1 MRYSFPPTRLAL
13 AGVLLAAALP
23 ATAAAQPGTAVRA
36 GQTVSGTLAASD
48 PKLDDGSFYDQYVYR
63 GRPGEQVVVTMKS
76 GAFDTYLTAGAMNG
90 TAYASSVTDDDGGGG
105 TDSRL
110 TAAVGPTGVLV
121 IRANS
126 VAAGATGA
134 YTLEIGGSPVAGPTP
149 GGPRPGGPMGTIAVG
164 QTVNGELQESDMKLA
179 DNSYADEYR
188 FEGRAGDR
196 IVITLRSAAFD
207 SYLTWG
213 TGQGTAFAS
222 TGTDDDG
229 AGGTDSRLQV
239 TVPSS
244 GTYTIRAN
252 SLAAN
257 STGAYTLTVER
268 AGATPIATTRPQ
280 PSAGGEGTIS
290 AGQTVSGQ
298 LQTSDLKLA
307 DNSYA
312 DEYRYTGRPGEE
324 LVITLRSSTFDTYLV
339 WGAGQGSSFRSEK
352 TDDDGAGGTDSRL
365 RVTVGSGGT
374 YTIRAN
380 SLAANTTGAYTLS
393 VESTGTG
400 QAVAAGGVIRAGQN
414 VSGRLDTS
422 DPRLPDNSHYDSYVY
437 EGTPGEQILITLT
450 SPEFDTYLRWGRGQ
464 GSQFQLLGT
473 DDDAGGGTNAR
484 MQVTVD
490 ASGTYT
496 IQANS
501 LAANTTGAYT
511 LSVERASGAAPSGAQ
526 TLSMGQTVS
535 GRLDTSDPKLSD
547 NSHYDLYVYRGRP
560 GERVLVTMRSTDFDT
575 YMAWGRLAGSRFEA
589 ESRDDDGGGGTNS
602 QLIATVGASGTYAV
616 QANSLAAG
624 ATGSYTLSVQPVG
637 ATAAQQTTP
646 QAPAGAATVT
656 AGQTVSGQLT
666 RTDPMLS
673 DSSFYDQYVY
683 QGRPGDRLEITMTS
697 SDFDTYLRWG
707 RLEGGRLEAEVNDDD
722 GAGGTNAKATVTVGG
737 TGVYVIQANAFEPGK
752 TGSYTLSVRT
762 LSAAPVQTAAE
773 ERTAGQSKWLYGF
786 TEATTPA
793 LRTLGQR
800 IKQAG
805 MMERFTESLNNNTNL
820 PPLPRSVS
828 VRMAQCG
835 NVNAFYSP
843 RQGAVTMCY
852 ELLNHLANIF
862 VRDGQWTQAQS
873 EAVDGAVNFIMY
885 HEVGHALV
893 DVMDLPVTG
902 REEDAVDQLATYI
915 LVGSGEKGAQAAFN
929 GVLAVQPGENAVFDN
944 SDFADEHSLG
954 PQRLFNIA
962 CWVYGSDPQKYSRIV
977 TEGMLP
983 RERAV
988 RCPGEYQRMSKA
1000 WERLLSANR
1009 NVR

>member
-1 MRYSFPPTRLAL
+1 MRYSRPATRLAL
-13 AGVLLAAALP
+13 ASALFLAAIP
-23 ATAAAQPGTAVRA
+23 AAAQPGTALRA
-36 GQTVSGTLAASD
+36 GQTVSGTLSASD
-48 PKLDDGSFYDQYVYR
+48 PKLDDGSYYDQYVYR
-63 GRPGEQVVVTMKS
+63 GRPGEQVVITMRS
-76 GAFDTYLTAGAMNG
+76 GAFDTYLSAGTLNG
-90 TAYASSVTDDDGGGG
+90 STFTSAGTDDDGGGG
-105 TDSRL
+105 TDSQL
-110 TAAVGPTGVLV
+110 TVAVGETGVLV

-126 VAAGATGA
+126 LAEGSTGA
-134 YTLEIGGSPVAGPTP
+134 YTLEIKGGGGQAPTP
-149 GGPRPGGPMGTIAVG
+149 TRPQPGGGGGAGTIG
-164 QTVNGELQESDMKLA
+164 IGETVRGELQSSDMKLG

-188 FEGRAGDR
+188 YTGRAGDQ
-196 IVITLRSAAFD
+196 IVITLRSSSFD
-207 SYLTWG
+207 TYLVWG
-213 TGQGTAFAS
+213 RGQGSAFAS
-222 TGTDDDG
+222 EATDDDG
-229 AGGTDSRLQV
+229 AGGTDSRLTV
-239 TVPSS
+239 TVGSG

-268 AGATPIATTRPQ
+268 AGQGATPVSTRPQ
-280 PSAGGEGTIS
+280 PSGGGGGGTIT
-290 AGQTVSGQ
+290 AGQTISGQ
-298 LQTSDLKLA
+298 LQTSDLKLQ

-324 LVITLRSSTFDTYLV
+324 IVITMRSSSFDTYLV
-339 WGAGQGSSFRSEK
+339 WGRGQGSSFASEK
-352 TDDDGAGGTDSRL
+352 TDDDGAGGTDSQL

-393 VESTGTG
+393 VESAGAG

-414 VSGRLDTS
+414 VSGRLERS

-437 EGTPGEQILITLT
+437 QGTPGEQILITMT

-464 GSQFQLLGT
+464 GAQFQLLAT
-473 DDDAGGGTNAR
+473 DDDAGGGTNSR

-511 LSVERASGAAPSGAQ
+511 LSVERASGAAPAGAQ
-526 TLSMGQTVS
+526 TVTMGQTVN

-560 GERVLVTMRSTDFDT
+560 GERVLVTMRSSDFDT

-602 QLIATVGASGTYAV
+602 QLIGTVGASGTYAI

-637 ATAAQQTTP
+637 AAAQQTSTTP
-646 QAPAGAATVT
+646 APAGAMTVS
-656 AGQTVSGQLT
+656 AGQTINGELT
-666 RTDPMLS
+666 RSDPMLS

-683 QGRPGDRLEITMTS
+683 QGRPGDRLEITMRS

-707 RLEGGRLEAEVNDDD
+707 RLEGGRLAAEVNDDD
-722 GAGGTNAKATVTVGG
+722 GGGGTNAKATVTVGG
-737 TGVYVIQANAFEPGK
+737 SGVYVIQANAFEPGK
-752 TGSYTLSVRT
+752 TGSYTLTVQA
-762 LSAAPVQTAAE
+762 LSAAPAQTAAE
-773 ERTAGQSKWLYGF
+773 ERTAGQNKWLYGS
-786 TEATTPA
+786 TEPTTPA

-805 MMERFTESLNNNTNL
+805 IMERFTESLNSNTNL

-828 VRMAQCG
+828 VRMSQCG
-835 NVNAFYSP
+835 NVNAFYNP

-915 LVGSGEKGAQAAFN
+915 LIGSGEKGAQAAFN

-977 TEGMLP
+977 TGGMLP

-1000 WERLLSANR
+1000 WERLLRR
-1009 NVR
+1009 N

>member
-1 MRYSFPPTRLAL
+1 MANSFPRLAL
-13 AGVLLAAALP
+13 AGALLLAAVP
-23 ATAAAQPGTAVRA
+23 AAAQPGTAVRA
-36 GQTVSGTLAASD
+36 GQTVSGTLGGSD

-63 GRPGEQVVVTMKS
+63 GRPGEQVVITMRS
-76 GAFDTYLTAGAMNG
+76 GAFDTYLSAGTLNG
-90 TAYASSVTDDDGGGG
+90 TAFSSSATDDDGAGG

-110 TAAVGPTGVLV
+110 STTVGASGVLV

-126 VAAGATGA
+126 LSGGATGA
-134 YTLEIGGSPVAGPTP
+134 YTLEIGGSAGSGAQA
-149 GGPRPGGPMGTIAVG
+149 GGQTGAQPGTISAG
-164 QTVNGELQESDMKLA
+164 QTVNGRLDSSDMKLG

-188 FEGRAGDR
+188 YAGRPGEQV
-196 IVITLRSAAFD
+196 VITLRSSDFD
-207 SYLTWG
+207 TYLVWG
-213 TGQGTAFAS
+213 TGRGTGFVS
-222 TGTDDDG
+222 KQTDDDG
-229 AGGTDSRLQV
+229 AGGTDSRLSV
-239 TVPSS
+239 TVGDDGS
-244 GTYTIRAN
+244 YTIRAN

-257 STGAYTLTVER
+257 STGAYTLSVER
-268 AGATPIATTRPQ
+268 AGGGATPINNQTRPQ
-280 PSAGGEGTIS
+280 PSGGGATIS
-290 AGQTVSGQ
+290 AGQTVSGE
-298 LQTSDLKLA
+298 LQASDMKLA
-307 DNSYA
+307 DNSFA

-324 LVITLRSSTFDTYLV
+324 IVITLRSPSFDTYLV
-339 WGAGQGSSFRSEK
+339 WGQGQGSAFRSEK
-352 TDDDGAGGTDSRL
+352 TDDDGAGGTDSQL

-380 SLAANTTGAYTLS
+380 SLAANTTGPYTLS
-393 VESTGTG
+393 VQASGGG

-414 VSGRLDTS
+414 VTGRLERS

-437 EGTPGEQILITLT
+437 QGTPGEQILITMT
-450 SPEFDTYLRWGRGQ
+450 STEFDTYLRWGRGQ

-473 DDDAGGGTNAR
+473 DDDAGGGTNSR

-490 ASGTYT
+490 ASSTYT

-511 LSVERASGAAPSGAQ
+511 LAVERASGAAPAGAQ

-535 GRLDTSDPKLSD
+535 GRLDASDPKLSD

-560 GERVLVTMRSTDFDT
+560 GERVLVTMRSGDFDT
-575 YMAWGRLAGSRFEA
+575 YMAWGRLVGSRFEA
-589 ESRDDDGGGGTNS
+589 ETRDDDGGGGTNS
-602 QLIATVGASGTYAV
+602 QLIGTVGASGTYAV
-616 QANSLAAG
+616 QANSLGAG
-624 ATGSYTLSVQPVG
+624 ATGAYTLSVQPVG
-637 ATAAQQTTP
+637 AAAQQTSSAP
-646 QAPAGAATVT
+646 AVPAGAVTVT
-656 AGQTVSGQLT
+656 AGQTINGELT
-666 RTDPMLS
+666 ASDPMLS

-683 QGRPGDRLEITMTS
+683 QGRAGDRLQITMRS

-707 RLEGGRLEAEVNDDD
+707 RLEGGRFQSVVNDDD
-722 GAGGTNAKATVTVGG
+722 GAGGTNAQATVTVGG
-737 TGVYVIQANAFEPGK
+737 TGVYVIQANAYAAGK
-752 TGSYTLSVRT
+752 TGRYTLTVQP
-762 LSAAPVQTAAE
+762 LSAAPAPTAAE
-773 ERTAGQSKWLYGF
+773 ARTAGQNKWLFGS

-805 MMERFTESLNNNTNL
+805 MMERFTESLNSNTNL
-820 PPLPRSVS
+820 PPLPRSVG
-828 VRMAQCG
+828 VRLAQCG

-862 VRDGQWTQAQS
+862 VPDGRWTQAQS

-929 GVLAVQPGENAVFDN
+929 GVLAVQPGRNAVYDN

-954 PQRLFNIA
+954 PVRLFNIA

-977 TEGMLP
+977 SEGMLP

-1009 NVR
+1009 NAR